1 MYFGYAIFIGSIC
14 RPTISSPAVCSIY
27 VNGPGQHGHQALAIR
42 DPSEWVGGQPSGADD
57 VGWVGCFVGNGKSK
71 GNRAG
76 QPGPQ

>member
-1 MYFGYAIFIGSIC
+1 MG
-14 RPTISSPAVCSIY
+14 
-27 VNGPGQHGHQALAIR
+27 
-42 DPSEWVGGQPSGADD
+42 GGQPSGADD